1 MTRTPLGAFYSF
13 LEQNP
18 YNIWL
23 FLSPSYPGNR
33 CKRSCKYNLS
43 LRRGENRM
51 KKMLATLLAATMTLS
66 LFAGCGSKPAA
77 VSTPAASGSQAS
89 TSTPASTPSRG
100 NVILTFGTGDTGG
113 SLYPAGAAL
122 SQVWT
127 NQVQGVKCNTQTSTG
142 SFQNVQDV
150 ASGEVDVAVATADVV
165 LNGYSGSGKFTEALD
180 NVRVIGAVYTS
191 VSSPVALKSSGMEY
205 VHDLLGKRVAVGPAA
220 SATENSTLDAF
231 NVMGIDANNTSLE
244 NLGLGDGADA
254 VGDGIL
260 DAAFGFA
267 GLPIGGQLNLA
278 ATKDIVVLDYTQEE
292 IDAILAGNAAYIQS
306 TIPAGTYTGQDKET
320 KTFGVKCLII
330 VSAEM
335 DEDLVYDL
343 CKAMNENTAD
353 MAAGNALLSQ
363 MTDPAFLCTDM
374 PIPLHDGA
382 VKYFTE
388 LGLI

>member
-1 MTRTPLGAFYSF
+1 
-13 LEQNP
+13 
-18 YNIWL
+18 
-23 FLSPSYPGNR
+23 
-33 CKRSCKYNLS
+33 
-43 LRRGENRM
+43 M
-51 KKMLATLLAATMTLS
+51 KKFLALGLALVMTLS
-66 LFAGCGSKPAA
+66 LAACGSKTETPA
-77 VSTPAASGSQAS
+77 STPAASAPAAS
-89 TSTPASTPSRG
+89 APAAKPARG
-100 NVILTFGTGDTGG
+100 NVIMTFGTGDTGG

-127 NQVQGVKCNTQTSTG
+127 NKVEGVKCNTQTSTG

-165 LNGYSGSGKFTEALD
+165 LNGFSGQGKFTEALP
-180 NVRVIGAVYTS
+180 NLRVIGAVYTS
-191 VSSPVALKSSGMEY
+191 VSSPVALKSSGMEF
-205 VHDLLGKRVAVGPAA
+205 VHDLKGKRVAVGPAA

-231 NVMGIDANNTSLE
+231 NVMGIDAKNTSLE

-292 IDAILAGNAAYIQS
+292 IDAILAGNAAYIQAK
-306 TIPAGTYTGQDKET
+306 IPAGTYTGQDKET

-330 VSAEM
+330 VSEDM

-353 MAAGNALLSQ
+353 MAAGNALLNQ

-382 VKYFTE
+382 ARYFSE